1 VPGYGSTTL
10 ASPSSTAPTLS
21 TAPPTTAPSLPITSI
36 PFPHSPSRIPS
47 TFDVP
52 AFGAP
57 SAPGA
62 GGFNERLGV
71 PRFSKIDFPS
81 YDGVDDPLNWLHRCE
96 QFFRGQRTLASDRVW
111 LASYHM
117 TGVAQTWYYALEQD
131 EGMLSWERFKE
142 LANQCFGPDVRSN
155 RLSELARLPWHGTV
169 QEYQERFNA
178 LVCHTPELSPLQKA
192 DLFVGGLPDHIRVD
206 VELRAPQ
213 DL

>member
-1 VPGYGSTTL
+1 
-10 ASPSSTAPTLS
+10 
-21 TAPPTTAPSLPITSI
+21 
-36 PFPHSPSRIPS
+36 
-47 TFDVP
+47 
-52 AFGAP
+52 
-57 SAPGA
+57 
-62 GGFNERLGV
+62 
-71 PRFSKIDFPS
+71 
-81 YDGVDDPLNWLHRCE
+81 
-96 QFFRGQRTLASDRVW
+96 
-111 LASYHM
+111 M

-142 LANQCFGPDVRSN
+142 LANQCFGPAVRSN